1 MGHFSKS
8 ARSGAPQSFG
18 VDVPRTPPRYT
29 FHADVV
35 HPPFLRAVWRK
46 YTSRGEFTWVVCTDL
61 SDNEGWE
68 LVNMRDRAQQILE
81 VKQRNMRGHGFLS
94 YDLKTLQW
102 KWSKS
107 KDHAQRTPDFYVI
120 RAVTIIEVFARRNIA
135 SLIDHS
141 EQYTQRAVELSKH
154 FKMDFDLVRHIQGR
168 AITLGDIVAHNL
180 PVNSYGQIIG
190 HFETVLGKQLRPLLT
205 QAIDRF
211 AVEIEGEPREPIV
224 RDYDKLARCL
234 TELFELRHILCHELP
249 SKPVYGEGAIDEFLD
264 YAIQFTKALEEV
276 LTFEQFGL
284 IPLTQ
289 TDMNIQA
296 RESLLQAEEQ
306 MSALLA
312 QLRSH
317 VTENDHAADLPLPG
331 KWDFGAWQK

>member
-1 MGHFSKS
+1 VS
-8 ARSGAPQSFG
+8 
-18 VDVPRTPPRYT
+18 T
-29 FHADVV
+29 
-35 HPPFLRAVWRK
+35 
-46 YTSRGEFTWVVCTDL
+46 
-61 SDNEGWE
+61 
-68 LVNMRDRAQQILE
+68 RDRAERILE

-94 YDLKTLQW
+94 YTLKTLQW
-102 KWSKS
+102 HWSKS
-107 KDHAQRTPDFYVI
+107 KGHAERTPDFYVI

-141 EQYTQRAVELSKH
+141 EENTQRAVELSKH

-168 AITLGDIVAHNL
+168 AITLGDIVGHSV

-211 AVEIEGEPREPIV
+211 AVEREGAPNEPII
-224 RDYDKLARCL
+224 RDYDKLSQRL

-249 SKPVYGEGAIDEFLD
+249 LRPVYAEEAIDEFLD
-264 YAIQFTKALEEV
+264 HAIQFTKAFEEV

-284 IPLTQ
+284 VPLTQ

-296 RESLLQAEEQ
+296 RDNLLKAEEQ
-306 MSALLA
+306 MSVILE

-317 VTENDHAADLPLPG
+317 VTKNDHAADLPLPG
-331 KWDFGAWQK
+331 KWEGTWVSCLDDAQANWLSYRNAQCEFETYLNRGGTIRSMIWGKTAEKLTKDRITELQASWENITQM